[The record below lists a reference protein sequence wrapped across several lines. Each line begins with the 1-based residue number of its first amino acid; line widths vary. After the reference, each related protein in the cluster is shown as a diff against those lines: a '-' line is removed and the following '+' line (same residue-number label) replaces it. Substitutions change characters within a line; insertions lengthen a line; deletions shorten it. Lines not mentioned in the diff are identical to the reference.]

1 MIILNEG
8 KEKQPLN
15 NHPWVFS
22 GAIKNASCKDGEI
35 DQVMDANGHFLAW
48 GYYDSQSHIP
58 LHLMS
63 WDKSETVDQLWWQE
77 KIKESILRR
86 KEFFEAG
93 SSSGTTVFRVVHSEA
108 DMLGGLVIDI
118 YSKVVRVIISSRL
131 AWKFKDATIEILEK
145 LLKPEMIVLNT
156 DASYCSVEQL
166 KQVIEYYK
174 EGIQFYP
181 EEKFEP
187 IRVREDNLVYEII
200 PGTGQKSGFYCDQ
213 RENRKFVEQYLK
225 DKTVLDGCCYSGGFT
240 LHALRAGAKEVDAF
254 DSSEDALHQLLTN
267 VNINVENGQLSS
279 DSREKVITEKVN
291 IFEHMR
297 HIEKNKYDVIILDP
311 PKLAFTKG
319 DLPRAK
325 RAYKDMNRLAMERI
339 KDGGIL
345 ITFSCSGAL
354 SGEEFK
360 AVLNWARKDAKVE
373 GQIISSLGQGSDHP
387 IRLAFLESEYLKG
400 FVIRIMK

>member
-1 MIILNEG
+1 MIILKEG

-22 GAIKNASCKDGEI
+22 GAIKKASCVDGVVDE
-35 DQVMDANGHFLAW
+35 VMDANGHFLAW

-63 WDKSETVDQLWWQE
+63 WDKNEKVDKLWWQE

-93 SSSGTTVFRVVHSEA
+93 STSGTTVFRVVHSEA

-118 YSKVVRVIISSRL
+118 YSKIVRVIISSRL
-131 AWKFKDATIEILEK
+131 AWKYKDATIEILEN

-156 DASYCSVEQL
+156 DSSYCSVEKL

-174 EGIQFYP
+174 GGEQFYP
-181 EEKFEP
+181 EAKFEP
-187 IRVREDNLVYEII
+187 IRIREDELVYEII

-213 RENRKFVEQYLK
+213 RENRKFVEKYLQ

-240 LHALRAGAKEVDAF
+240 LHALRAGAKSIDAF

-267 VNINVENGQLSS
+267 VNINAEAGLIPS
-279 DSREKVITEKVN
+279 DSREKVVTQKVN

-339 KDGGIL
+339 RNGGYL

-373 GQIISSLGQGSDHP
+373 AQIISSLGQGPDHP

-400 FVIRIMK
+400 FVIRIIK